1 MHHAGGL
8 AIVDGVV
15 YYIVIVW
22 RQKDLKGQEQLTGDE
37 QMIDANGGGSFANI
51 DRRSGFSVPSSHQS
65 VKQTTSQEANIR
77 PADEVEQTKSG
88 ADSRANAT
96 VQIRQRSYVSSLWQ
110 GVLDRPSNG
119 SREAGSDQA
128 ASKPEETNS
137 AAIKAQASSPVVKS
151 QASSVVAEAQATTA
165 EASKADFLP
174 TIPQYVEDSIPAPRA
189 QLHGSQQSPKVTS
202 AQSGSVATAQPTRT
216 SAQSNPATSQPNR
229 TSAQL
234 RDATLAKVLASP
246 VSSVKAGA
254 DRGSVSATSVAA
266 SGAVSAPTNV
276 GSAQHKAKLD
286 RQAIMQQAAIVRQ
299 QAKERAEAQARQ
311 LLASR
316 QPEKYAEYVLR
327 ASSDESNRTSTGSQP
342 VSTPTKV
349 AQAMSVNGDST
360 AGSRSASIDNQ
371 ADGAGTAA
379 VARPDNAFS
388 RLAGAKVTLSFN
400 LNKKRFFNFLRYAT
414 VALIIVASGYL
425 AWDTYTTNRSVKSS
439 LNGNSATAMS
449 ISGTNPATAEQTA
462 VSQEQRAA
470 YTVPADQPRYIYI
483 PTLGVNARVMSVGVN
498 SRGSIDTPSN
508 LNDTAWYDGSA
519 KPGQEGQ
526 VFIDGHTSFNRH
538 LNAAFNNL
546 PKLKANDQVVI
557 EKGNGEKVSYRVV
570 STKTVETSKVDM
582 GEALNPPAGAKK
594 GLTLMTCTGTF
605 NYRNQTADKRFIVYA
620 VQE

>member
-1 MHHAGGL
+1 
-8 AIVDGVV
+8 
-15 YYIVIVW
+15 
-22 RQKDLKGQEQLTGDE
+22 
-37 QMIDANGGGSFANI
+37 MIDANGGGSFANI

-65 VKQTTSQEANIR
+65 VKQTTSQEANIQ
-77 PADEVEQTKSG
+77 PADEAEQTKSG
-88 ADSRANAT
+88 VGSRANAT

-119 SREAGSDQA
+119 SREAGSQA
-128 ASKPEETNS
+128 GLAQVASKPEETGS
-137 AAIKAQASSPVVKS
+137 AAIKAQASSPIVKS

-165 EASKADFLP
+165 ETSKADFLP
-174 TIPQYVEDSIPAPRA
+174 TIPQYIEDSIPAPRA
-189 QLHGSQQSPKVTS
+189 QLHRSQQSPKVAS
-202 AQSGSVATAQPTRT
+202 AQPSSAATA
-216 SAQSNPATSQPNR
+216 QPNR

-254 DRGSVSATSVAA
+254 DHGSVSTTSVAA
-266 SGAVSAPTNV
+266 SGAVSTPTNA

-371 ADGAGTAA
+371 ADGAGAAA

>member
-1 MHHAGGL
+1 
-8 AIVDGVV
+8 
-15 YYIVIVW
+15 
-22 RQKDLKGQEQLTGDE
+22 
-37 QMIDANGGGSFANI
+37 MIDANGGGSFANI

-77 PADEVEQTKSG
+77 PADEAEQTKSG
-88 ADSRANAT
+88 AGSRANAT

-119 SREAGSDQA
+119 SREARSQVGLTQT
-128 ASKPEETNS
+128 ASKPKETGS
-137 AAIKAQASSPVVKS
+137 AAIKTQAPSPVVKS
-151 QASSVVAEAQATTA
+151 QASSVATEAQATTA

-174 TIPQYVEDSIPAPRA
+174 TIPQYIEDSIPAPRA
-189 QLHGSQQSPKVTS
+189 QLHRSQQSPKVTS
-202 AQSGSVATAQPTRT
+202 AQSSSAAAAQPTH
-216 SAQSNPATSQPNR
+216 

-246 VSSVKAGA
+246 VSSVKAGV
-254 DRGSVSATSVAA
+254 DHGSVSATSVVA

-360 AGSRSASIDNQ
+360 VGSRSANIDNQ
-371 ADGAGTAA
+371 ADGVGTAA

>member
-1 MHHAGGL
+1 
-8 AIVDGVV
+8 
-15 YYIVIVW
+15 
-22 RQKDLKGQEQLTGDE
+22 
-37 QMIDANGGGSFANI
+37 MIDANGGGSFANI

-65 VKQTTSQEANIR
+65 VKQTTSQEANIQ
-77 PADEVEQTKSG
+77 PADEAEQTKSG
-88 ADSRANAT
+88 AGSRANAT

-119 SREAGSDQA
+119 SREAGSQA
-128 ASKPEETNS
+128 GLTQTASKPEETGS
-137 AAIKAQASSPVVKS
+137 AAIKTQALSPVVKS
-151 QASSVVAEAQATTA
+151 QASSVATEAQATTA

-174 TIPQYVEDSIPAPRA
+174 TIPQYIEDSIPAPRA
-189 QLHGSQQSPKVTS
+189 QLHRIQQSPKVTS
-202 AQSGSVATAQPTRT
+202 AQSSSVATTQPTRIST
-216 SAQSNPATSQPNR
+216 QSNPVAAQPNR

-234 RDATLAKVLASP
+234 RDTTLAKVLASP
-246 VSSVKAGA
+246 VSSVKAGS
-254 DRGSVSATSVAA
+254 DHHGSVSATSAVA
-266 SGAVSAPTNV
+266 SGAASASTNV

-342 VSTPTKV
+342 ISTPAKV
-349 AQAMSVNGDST
+349 AQAMSVNGGST

-371 ADGAGTAA
+371 ADGVGAAA

>member
-1 MHHAGGL
+1 
-8 AIVDGVV
+8 
-15 YYIVIVW
+15 
-22 RQKDLKGQEQLTGDE
+22 
-37 QMIDANGGGSFANI
+37 MIDANGGGSFANI

-77 PADEVEQTKSG
+77 PANEAEQTKSAG
-88 ADSRANAT
+88 AGSRANAT

-110 GVLDRPSNG
+110 GVLDRSSNG
-119 SREAGSDQA
+119 SRGAGSQTGLA
-128 ASKPEETNS
+128 QTASKLKETGS
-137 AAIKAQASSPVVKS
+137 AAIKTQAPSPVVKS
-151 QASSVVAEAQATTA
+151 QASSVATEAQATTA

-174 TIPQYVEDSIPAPRA
+174 TIPQYIEDSIPAPRA
-189 QLHGSQQSPKVTS
+189 QLHGSQQSPKITS
-202 AQSGSVATAQPTRT
+202 AQPS
-216 SAQSNPATSQPNR
+216 SAAAAQPNR
-229 TSAQL
+229 ASAQL

-254 DRGSVSATSVAA
+254 DHGSVSAASAAA
-266 SGAVSAPTNV
+266 SGAASTPTNV

-360 AGSRSASIDNQ
+360 VGSRSASIDNQ
-371 ADGAGTAA
+371 ADGAGAAA

>member
-1 MHHAGGL
+1 
-8 AIVDGVV
+8 
-15 YYIVIVW
+15 
-22 RQKDLKGQEQLTGDE
+22 
-37 QMIDANGGGSFANI
+37 MIDANGGGSFANI

-77 PADEVEQTKSG
+77 PANEAEQTKSAG
-88 ADSRANAT
+88 ADSWANAT

-119 SREAGSDQA
+119 SREAGSQA
-128 ASKPEETNS
+128 GLTQTAAKPEETGL
-137 AAIKAQASSPVVKS
+137 AAIKAQAPSPIVKP
-151 QASSVVAEAQATTA
+151 QASSVAAEAQATTA

-174 TIPQYVEDSIPAPRA
+174 TIPQYIEDSIPAPRA

-202 AQSGSVATAQPTRT
+202 AQPSSATTAQPTHT
-216 SAQSNPATSQPNR
+216 SAQSNPVVTRPNHR

-246 VSSVKAGA
+246 VSSVKAGV
-254 DRGSVSATSVAA
+254 DHGSVSATSAAA
-266 SGAVSAPTNV
+266 SGAVSTPTNV

-349 AQAMSVNGDST
+349 AQAMSVNGGST
-360 AGSRSASIDNQ
+360 ADSRSASIDNQ
-371 ADGAGTAA
+371 ADGAGAAA
-379 VARPDNAFS
+379 VARSDNAFS

>member
-1 MHHAGGL
+1 
-8 AIVDGVV
+8 
-15 YYIVIVW
+15 
-22 RQKDLKGQEQLTGDE
+22 
-37 QMIDANGGGSFANI
+37 MIDANDGGSFANI

-65 VKQTTSQEANIR
+65 VKQTTSQEANIQS
-77 PADEVEQTKSG
+77 ANEAEQTKSAG
-88 ADSRANAT
+88 ASNRTNAT
-96 VQIRQRSYVSSLWQ
+96 AQIRQRSYVSSLWQ

-119 SREAGSDQA
+119 GRETKSQAGLDQA
-128 ASKPEETNS
+128 ASRPEETGS
-137 AAIKAQASSPVVKS
+137 AAIKAQALSPVVKS
-151 QASSVVAEAQATTA
+151 QASSVATEAQATVA
-165 EASKADFLP
+165 ESFKADFLP
-174 TIPQYVEDSIPAPRA
+174 TIPQYIEDSIPVSRA
-189 QLHGSQQSPKVTS
+189 QLHRSQQSPRVTS
-202 AQSGSVATAQPTRT
+202 AQPSPAVVDQLAHTSMQSSLVATQP
-216 SAQSNPATSQPNR
+216 SH

-246 VSSVKAGA
+246 VSSVKAEA
-254 DRGSVSATSVAA
+254 DHGLASATSAATSDAA
-266 SGAVSAPTNV
+266 STPTSV

-286 RQAIMQQAAIVRQ
+286 REAIMQQAAIVRQ

-327 ASSDESNRTSTGSQP
+327 ASSDKSNRASAGSQL
-342 VSTPTKV
+342 VSTPTGM
-349 AQAMSVNGDST
+349 AQAMSVDSGAV
-360 AGSRSASIDNQ
+360 AGSRSASVDNQ
-371 ADGAGTAA
+371 ADQTGIAA
-379 VARPDNAFS
+379 VARPDNVFS
-388 RLAGAKVTLSFN
+388 RLAGAKITLSFN

-414 VALIIVASGYL
+414 VVLIIVASGYL

-570 STKTVETSKVDM
+570 ATKTVETSKVDM

>member
-1 MHHAGGL
+1 
-8 AIVDGVV
+8 
-15 YYIVIVW
+15 
-22 RQKDLKGQEQLTGDE
+22 
-37 QMIDANGGGSFANI
+37 MIDANGGGSFANI

-77 PADEVEQTKSG
+77 PANEAEQTKSAG

-119 SREAGSDQA
+119 SREAGSQA
-128 ASKPEETNS
+128 GLAQVASKPEETGS
-137 AAIKAQASSPVVKS
+137 AAIKAQASSPIVKS

-165 EASKADFLP
+165 ETSKADFLP
-174 TIPQYVEDSIPAPRA
+174 TIPQYIEDSIPAPRA
-189 QLHGSQQSPKVTS
+189 QLHRSQQSPKVAS
-202 AQSGSVATAQPTRT
+202 AQPSSAATA
-216 SAQSNPATSQPNR
+216 QPNR

-254 DRGSVSATSVAA
+254 DHGSVSTTSVAA
-266 SGAVSAPTNV
+266 SGAVSTPTNA

-327 ASSDESNRTSTGSQP
+327 ASSDESSRTSTGSQP
-342 VSTPTKV
+342 VSTPTQV
-349 AQAMSVNGDST
+349 AQAMSVNGGST
-360 AGSRSASIDNQ
+360 AGSRPASIDNQ
-371 ADGAGTAA
+371 ADGVGAAA

>member
-1 MHHAGGL
+1 
-8 AIVDGVV
+8 
-15 YYIVIVW
+15 
-22 RQKDLKGQEQLTGDE
+22 
-37 QMIDANGGGSFANI
+37 MIDANGGGSFANI

-77 PADEVEQTKSG
+77 PANEAEQTKSAG

-119 SREAGSDQA
+119 SREAGSQA
-128 ASKPEETNS
+128 GLAQVASKPEETGS
-137 AAIKAQASSPVVKS
+137 AAIKAQASSPIVKS

-165 EASKADFLP
+165 ETSKADFLP
-174 TIPQYVEDSIPAPRA
+174 TIPQYIEDSIPAPRA
-189 QLHGSQQSPKVTS
+189 QLHRSQQSPKVAS
-202 AQSGSVATAQPTRT
+202 AQPSSAATA
-216 SAQSNPATSQPNR
+216 QPNR

-246 VSSVKAGA
+246 VSPVKAGS
-254 DRGSVSATSVAA
+254 DHGSVSATPVAA
-266 SGAVSAPTNV
+266 SGAASAPTNV

-327 ASSDESNRTSTGSQP
+327 ASSDKSNRTSTGSQP

-349 AQAMSVNGDST
+349 AQTMSVNGDST
-360 AGSRSASIDNQ
+360 VGSRSASIDNQ

-557 EKGNGEKVSYRVV
+557 EKGNGEKVGYRVV
-570 STKTVETSKVDM
+570 ATKTVETSKVDM

>member
-1 MHHAGGL
+1 
-8 AIVDGVV
+8 
-15 YYIVIVW
+15 
-22 RQKDLKGQEQLTGDE
+22 
-37 QMIDANGGGSFANI
+37 MIDANGGGSFANI

-65 VKQTTSQEANIR
+65 VKQTTSQEANIQ
-77 PADEVEQTKSG
+77 PANEAEQTKSAG

-119 SREAGSDQA
+119 SREARSQTGSDRA
-128 ASKPEETNS
+128 ASKPEETGS
-137 AAIKAQASSPVVKS
+137 AAIKTQAPSPVVKS

-174 TIPQYVEDSIPAPRA
+174 TIPQYVEDSIPVPRA
-189 QLHGSQQSPKVTS
+189 QLHRSQQSPKVTS
-202 AQSGSVATAQPTRT
+202 AQSSSAAPAQPARIST
-216 SAQSNPATSQPNR
+216 QSNPAVAQPNR

-234 RDATLAKVLASP
+234 RGATLTKVLASP

-254 DRGSVSATSVAA
+254 DHGSVSATSVAA
-266 SGAVSAPTNV
+266 SGAVSAPTNA

-327 ASSDESNRTSTGSQP
+327 ASSDESNRTST
-342 VSTPTKV
+342 KV
-349 AQAMSVNGDST
+349 AQTMSANDGST

-371 ADGAGTAA
+371 ADGVGTAA
-379 VARPDNAFS
+379 VARSDNAFS

>member
-1 MHHAGGL
+1 
-8 AIVDGVV
+8 
-15 YYIVIVW
+15 
-22 RQKDLKGQEQLTGDE
+22 
-37 QMIDANGGGSFANI
+37 MIDANGGGSFANI

-65 VKQTTSQEANIR
+65 VKQTTSQEANIQ
-77 PADEVEQTKSG
+77 PANEAEQTKSAG

-119 SREAGSDQA
+119 SREAGSQA
-128 ASKPEETNS
+128 GLAQVASKPEETGS
-137 AAIKAQASSPVVKS
+137 AAIKAQASSPIVKS

-165 EASKADFLP
+165 ETSKADFLP
-174 TIPQYVEDSIPAPRA
+174 TIPQYIEDSIPAPRA
-189 QLHGSQQSPKVTS
+189 QLHRSQQSPKVAS
-202 AQSGSVATAQPTRT
+202 AQPSSAATA
-216 SAQSNPATSQPNR
+216 QPNR

-254 DRGSVSATSVAA
+254 DHGSVSTTSVAA
-266 SGAVSAPTNV
+266 SGAVSTPTNA

-349 AQAMSVNGDST
+349 AQAMSVNGGST
-360 AGSRSASIDNQ
+360 VGSRSANIDNQ
-371 ADGAGTAA
+371 ADGVGTAA

-449 ISGTNPATAEQTA
+449 ISGANPATAEQTA

>member
-1 MHHAGGL
+1 
-8 AIVDGVV
+8 
-15 YYIVIVW
+15 
-22 RQKDLKGQEQLTGDE
+22 
-37 QMIDANGGGSFANI
+37 MIDANGGGSFANI

-65 VKQTTSQEANIR
+65 VKQTTSQEANTQPINE
-77 PADEVEQTKSG
+77 AEQTKSAG

-119 SREAGSDQA
+119 SRETRSQTGSDRA
-128 ASKPEETNS
+128 ASKPKETGS

-151 QASSVVAEAQATTA
+151 QASSVATEAQATTA
-165 EASKADFLP
+165 EASKVDFLP
-174 TIPQYVEDSIPAPRA
+174 TIPQYIEDSIPVPRV
-189 QLHGSQQSPKVTS
+189 QLHRSQQSPKVTS
-202 AQSGSVATAQPTRT
+202 AQSSSAATTQPNRISV
-216 SAQSNPATSQPNR
+216 QSNPAVAQPSH

-254 DRGSVSATSVAA
+254 DHGSVSATSATA
-266 SGAVSAPTNV
+266 SGAASTPTNV

-327 ASSDESNRTSTGSQP
+327 ASSDESNRTST
-342 VSTPTKV
+342 KV

-360 AGSRSASIDNQ
+360 AGSRPASIDNQ
-371 ADGAGTAA
+371 ADGVGTAA

-483 PTLGVNARVMSVGVN
+483 PVLGVNARVMSVGVN

>member
-1 MHHAGGL
+1 
-8 AIVDGVV
+8 
-15 YYIVIVW
+15 
-22 RQKDLKGQEQLTGDE
+22 
-37 QMIDANGGGSFANI
+37 MIDANGGGSFANI

-65 VKQTTSQEANIR
+65 VKQTTSQEANIQS
-77 PADEVEQTKSG
+77 ANEAEQTKSAG
-88 ADSRANAT
+88 ASSRTNAT

-119 SREAGSDQA
+119 GRETKSQAGLDQV
-128 ASKPEETNS
+128 ASKPEETGP
-137 AAIKAQASSPVVKS
+137 ATIKAQALSPVVKS
-151 QASSVVAEAQATTA
+151 QASSVATEAQATVT
-165 EASKADFLP
+165 ESSKADFLP
-174 TIPQYVEDSIPAPRA
+174 TIPQYVEDSIPVPRA
-189 QLHGSQQSPKVTS
+189 QLHRSQQSPRVTS
-202 AQSGSVATAQPTRT
+202 AQPSPAAMAQLTRT
-216 SAQSNPATSQPNR
+216 SRQSSPVATQPSH

-246 VSSVKAGA
+246 ISSAKAEA
-254 DRGSVSATSVAA
+254 DHSLASATSAAA
-266 SGAVSAPTNV
+266 SSTASTPTSV

-286 RQAIMQQAAIVRQ
+286 REAIMQQAAIVRRH
-299 QAKERAEAQARQ
+299 AKERAEAQARQ

-327 ASSDESNRTSTGSQP
+327 ASSDKSNRASDGSQLVSTSTGM
-342 VSTPTKV
+342 
-349 AQAMSVNGDST
+349 AQAMSVDSGSV
-360 AGSRSASIDNQ
+360 AGSRSASVDNQ
-371 ADGAGTAA
+371 ADQAGIAA
-379 VARPDNAFS
+379 VARPDNVFS
-388 RLAGAKVTLSFN
+388 RLAGAKITLSFN

-570 STKTVETSKVDM
+570 ATKTVETSKVDM

>member
-1 MHHAGGL
+1 
-8 AIVDGVV
+8 
-15 YYIVIVW
+15 
-22 RQKDLKGQEQLTGDE
+22 
-37 QMIDANGGGSFANI
+37 MIDANGGGSFANI

-65 VKQTTSQEANIR
+65 VKQTTSQEANIQ
-77 PADEVEQTKSG
+77 PADEAEQTKSTG
-88 ADSRANAT
+88 TGSWANAT

-119 SREAGSDQA
+119 SREARSQVGLTQT
-128 ASKPEETNS
+128 ASKPEETGS
-137 AAIKAQASSPVVKS
+137 AAIKAQVPSPVVKS
-151 QASSVVAEAQATTA
+151 QASSVATEAQATTA

-174 TIPQYVEDSIPAPRA
+174 TIPQYIEDSIPAPRA
-189 QLHGSQQSPKVTS
+189 QLHGSHQSPKVTS
-202 AQSGSVATAQPTRT
+202 AQSSSVA
-216 SAQSNPATSQPNR
+216 PAQPNR

-254 DRGSVSATSVAA
+254 DHGSVSAASVVA
-266 SGAVSAPTNV
+266 SGAASTPTNS

-327 ASSDESNRTSTGSQP
+327 ASSDESNRASAGSQL
-342 VSTPTKV
+342 VSTPTGM

-360 AGSRSASIDNQ
+360 VGSRSASIDNQ
-371 ADGAGTAA
+371 ADGVGAAA

-570 STKTVETSKVDM
+570 ATKTVETSKVDM

>member
-1 MHHAGGL
+1 
-8 AIVDGVV
+8 
-15 YYIVIVW
+15 
-22 RQKDLKGQEQLTGDE
+22 
-37 QMIDANGGGSFANI
+37 MIDANGGGSFANI

-65 VKQTTSQEANIR
+65 VKQTTSQEANIQ
-77 PADEVEQTKSG
+77 PADEAEQTKSAG
-88 ADSRANAT
+88 AGSRANAT

-119 SREAGSDQA
+119 SREARSQTGSDQA
-128 ASKPEETNS
+128 ASKPEETGS
-137 AAIKAQASSPVVKS
+137 AAIKAQAPLPVVKS
-151 QASSVVAEAQATTA
+151 QASSVATEAQATTA

-174 TIPQYVEDSIPAPRA
+174 TIPQYIEDSIPAPRA

-202 AQSGSVATAQPTRT
+202 AQPSSAATAQPTHT
-216 SAQSNPATSQPNR
+216 STQSNPVAAQPNR

-234 RDATLAKVLASP
+234 RDTTLAKVLASP
-246 VSSVKAGA
+246 VSSVKAGV
-254 DRGSVSATSVAA
+254 DHGSVSTTSAAA
-266 SGAVSAPTNV
+266 SGAASAPTNA

-327 ASSDESNRTSTGSQP
+327 ASSDESNRTST
-342 VSTPTKV
+342 
-349 AQAMSVNGDST
+349 
-360 AGSRSASIDNQ
+360 
-371 ADGAGTAA
+371 
-379 VARPDNAFS
+379 
-388 RLAGAKVTLSFN
+388 GAKVTLSFN

>member
-1 MHHAGGL
+1 
-8 AIVDGVV
+8 
-15 YYIVIVW
+15 
-22 RQKDLKGQEQLTGDE
+22 
-37 QMIDANGGGSFANI
+37 MIDANGGGSFANI

-77 PADEVEQTKSG
+77 PANEAEQTKSAG
-88 ADSRANAT
+88 AGSRANAT

-119 SREAGSDQA
+119 SREAGSQA
-128 ASKPEETNS
+128 GLTQTASKPKETGS
-137 AAIKAQASSPVVKS
+137 AAIKTQALSPIVKP
-151 QASSVVAEAQATTA
+151 QASSVATKAQATTA

-174 TIPQYVEDSIPAPRA
+174 TIPQYIEDSIPAPRV

-202 AQSGSVATAQPTRT
+202 AQSS
-216 SAQSNPATSQPNR
+216 SAVTSQPNR

-246 VSSVKAGA
+246 VSSVKAEA
-254 DRGSVSATSVAA
+254 DRGSVSTTSVAA
-266 SGAVSAPTNV
+266 SGAASTPTNA
-276 GSAQHKAKLD
+276 GSAQYKAKLD

-360 AGSRSASIDNQ
+360 AGSRSVSIDNQ
-371 ADGAGTAA
+371 ADGVGTAA

-570 STKTVETSKVDM
+570 ATKTVETSKVDM

>member
-1 MHHAGGL
+1 MGDASCWGL
-8 AIVDGVV
+8 AIVGGVV

-65 VKQTTSQEANIR
+65 VKQTTSQEANIQ
-77 PADEVEQTKSG
+77 PADEAEQTKSAG
-88 ADSRANAT
+88 AGSRANAT

-119 SREAGSDQA
+119 SREARSQTGSDQA
-128 ASKPEETNS
+128 ASKPEETGS
-137 AAIKAQASSPVVKS
+137 AAIKAQAPLPVVKS
-151 QASSVVAEAQATTA
+151 QASSVATEAQATVT
-165 EASKADFLP
+165 ESSKADFLP
-174 TIPQYVEDSIPAPRA
+174 TIPQYIEDSIPAPRA
-189 QLHGSQQSPKVTS
+189 QLHRSQQSPKVTS
-202 AQSGSVATAQPTRT
+202 AQSSSVAPAQPTRI
-216 SAQSNPATSQPNR
+216 
-229 TSAQL
+229 SAQL

-246 VSSVKAGA
+246 VSSVKAGV
-254 DRGSVSATSVAA
+254 DRGSVSATSVAT
-266 SGAVSAPTNV
+266 SGAASAPTNV

-327 ASSDESNRTSTGSQP
+327 ASSDENNRTSTGSQP

-349 AQAMSVNGDST
+349 AQAMSVNGGST

-371 ADGAGTAA
+371 ADGAGAAA

>member
-1 MHHAGGL
+1 
-8 AIVDGVV
+8 
-15 YYIVIVW
+15 
-22 RQKDLKGQEQLTGDE
+22 
-37 QMIDANGGGSFANI
+37 MIDANGGGSFANI

-65 VKQTTSQEANIR
+65 VKQTTSQEANIQ
-77 PADEVEQTKSG
+77 PADEAEQTKSG
-88 ADSRANAT
+88 AGSRANAT

-119 SREAGSDQA
+119 SREARSQVGLTQT
-128 ASKPEETNS
+128 ASKPEETGS
-137 AAIKAQASSPVVKS
+137 AAIKTQAPSPVVKP
-151 QASSVVAEAQATTA
+151 QASSVATEAQATIT
-165 EASKADFLP
+165 ESSKADFLP
-174 TIPQYVEDSIPAPRA
+174 TIPQYIEDSIPAPRA

-202 AQSGSVATAQPTRT
+202 AQSSSAAPAQPNRISTQSNLAPAQPNRI
-216 SAQSNPATSQPNR
+216 SAQSNLAVAQPNR

-246 VSSVKAGA
+246 VSSVKAGV
-254 DRGSVSATSVAA
+254 DHGSVSATSVAA
-266 SGAVSAPTNV
+266 SGVASVPTNA

-327 ASSDESNRTSTGSQP
+327 ASSDKSNRASAGSQP
-342 VSTPTKV
+342 VSTPTGM
-349 AQAMSVNGDST
+349 AQAMSVDSGSV
-360 AGSRSASIDNQ
+360 AGSRSVSVDNQ
-371 ADGAGTAA
+371 ADQTGTAA
-379 VARPDNAFS
+379 VVRPDNAFS

-557 EKGNGEKVSYRVV
+557 EKGNGERVSYRVV
-570 STKTVETSKVDM
+570 ATKTVETGKVDM

>member
-1 MHHAGGL
+1 
-8 AIVDGVV
+8 
-15 YYIVIVW
+15 
-22 RQKDLKGQEQLTGDE
+22 
-37 QMIDANGGGSFANI
+37 MIDANGGGSFANI

-65 VKQTTSQEANIR
+65 VKQTTSQEANIQ
-77 PADEVEQTKSG
+77 PADEAEQTKSTG
-88 ADSRANAT
+88 TGSWANAT

-119 SREAGSDQA
+119 SREARSQVGLTQT
-128 ASKPEETNS
+128 ASKPEETGS
-137 AAIKAQASSPVVKS
+137 AAIKAQVPSPVVKS
-151 QASSVVAEAQATTA
+151 QASSVATEAQATTA

-174 TIPQYVEDSIPAPRA
+174 TIPQYIEDSIPAPRA

-202 AQSGSVATAQPTRT
+202 AQSSSVA
-216 SAQSNPATSQPNR
+216 PAQPNR

-254 DRGSVSATSVAA
+254 DHGSVSATSVAA
-266 SGAVSAPTNV
+266 SGAASAPTNV

-349 AQAMSVNGDST
+349 AQTMSVNGDST
-360 AGSRSASIDNQ
+360 VGSRSASIDNQ

-570 STKTVETSKVDM
+570 ATKTVETSKVDM

>member
-1 MHHAGGL
+1 
-8 AIVDGVV
+8 
-15 YYIVIVW
+15 
-22 RQKDLKGQEQLTGDE
+22 
-37 QMIDANGGGSFANI
+37 MIDANGGGSFANI

-65 VKQTTSQEANIR
+65 VKQTTSQEVNIQ
-77 PADEVEQTKSG
+77 PADEAEQTKSG
-88 ADSRANAT
+88 AGSRANAT

-119 SREAGSDQA
+119 SREARSQVGLTQT
-128 ASKPEETNS
+128 ASKPEETGS
-137 AAIKAQASSPVVKS
+137 AAIKTQAPSPVVKS
-151 QASSVVAEAQATTA
+151 QASSVATEAQATTA

-174 TIPQYVEDSIPAPRA
+174 TIPQYIEDSIPAPRA
-189 QLHGSQQSPKVTS
+189 QLHRIQQPPKVTS
-202 AQSGSVATAQPTRT
+202 AQSSSVATTQPNRIST
-216 SAQSNPATSQPNR
+216 QSNPAVAQPNHA
-229 TSAQL
+229 SAQL

-246 VSSVKAGA
+246 VSSVKAGS
-254 DRGSVSATSVAA
+254 DHHGSVSATSVAA
-266 SGAVSAPTNV
+266 SGAVSAPTNA

-349 AQAMSVNGDST
+349 AQAMSVNSGSV
-360 AGSRSASIDNQ
+360 AGSRSVSVDNQ
-371 ADGAGTAA
+371 ADQTGTAA

-483 PTLGVNARVMSVGVN
+483 PVLGVNARVMSVGVN

-546 PKLKANDQVVI
+546 SKLKANDQVVI

>member
-1 MHHAGGL
+1 
-8 AIVDGVV
+8 
-15 YYIVIVW
+15 
-22 RQKDLKGQEQLTGDE
+22 
-37 QMIDANGGGSFANI
+37 MIDANGGGSFANI

-65 VKQTTSQEANIR
+65 VKQTTSQEVNIR
-77 PADEVEQTKSG
+77 PADEAEQTKSAG
-88 ADSRANAT
+88 AGSRTNAT

-119 SREAGSDQA
+119 SREARSQVGLTQT
-128 ASKPEETNS
+128 ASKPEETGS
-137 AAIKAQASSPVVKS
+137 AAIKAQAPSPVVKS
-151 QASSVVAEAQATTA
+151 QASSVATEAQATTA

-174 TIPQYVEDSIPAPRA
+174 TIPQYIEDSIPAPRA

-202 AQSGSVATAQPTRT
+202 AQPSSAATT
-216 SAQSNPATSQPNR
+216 QPNR
-229 TSAQL
+229 ASAQL

-254 DRGSVSATSVAA
+254 DHGSVSATSVVA
-266 SGAVSAPTNV
+266 SGAASTPTNV
-276 GSAQHKAKLD
+276 GPAQHKAKLD

-327 ASSDESNRTSTGSQP
+327 ASSDEGNRTSTGSQP
-342 VSTPTKV
+342 VSTPTKM

-360 AGSRSASIDNQ
+360 VGSRSASIDNQ
-371 ADGAGTAA
+371 ADGVGAAA

>member
-1 MHHAGGL
+1 
-8 AIVDGVV
+8 
-15 YYIVIVW
+15 
-22 RQKDLKGQEQLTGDE
+22 
-37 QMIDANGGGSFANI
+37 MIDANGGGSFANI

-65 VKQTTSQEANIR
+65 VKQTTSQEVNIQPANE
-77 PADEVEQTKSG
+77 AEQTKSTG
-88 ADSRANAT
+88 AGSRANAT

-119 SREAGSDQA
+119 SREAGSQVGLTQV
-128 ASKPEETNS
+128 ASKPEETGS

-151 QASSVVAEAQATTA
+151 QASSVATEAQATTA

-174 TIPQYVEDSIPAPRA
+174 TIPQYIEDSIPAPRA

-202 AQSGSVATAQPTRT
+202 AQSGSVAPAQPTHT
-216 SAQSNPATSQPNR
+216 SAQSNPAAAQPNR

-246 VSSVKAGA
+246 VSSVKAGV
-254 DRGSVSATSVAA
+254 DHGSVSATSVVA
-266 SGAVSAPTNV
+266 SGAASTPTNA
-276 GSAQHKAKLD
+276 GSAQRKAKLD

-327 ASSDESNRTSTGSQP
+327 ASSDEGNRASAGSQL
-342 VSTPTKV
+342 VSTPTGMT
-349 AQAMSVNGDST
+349 QAMSVNSGSV
-360 AGSRSASIDNQ
+360 AGSRSVSVDNQ
-371 ADGAGTAA
+371 ADQTGTAA

-570 STKTVETSKVDM
+570 ATKTVETSKVDM

>member
-1 MHHAGGL
+1 
-8 AIVDGVV
+8 
-15 YYIVIVW
+15 
-22 RQKDLKGQEQLTGDE
+22 
-37 QMIDANGGGSFANI
+37 MIDANGGGSFANI

-65 VKQTTSQEANIR
+65 VKQTTSQEANIQ
-77 PADEVEQTKSG
+77 PADEAEQTKSG
-88 ADSRANAT
+88 AGSRANAT

-119 SREAGSDQA
+119 GREAGSQA
-128 ASKPEETNS
+128 GSTQTTSKPKETGS
-137 AAIKAQASSPVVKS
+137 AAIKAQALSPVVKS
-151 QASSVVAEAQATTA
+151 QASSVATKAQATTA

-174 TIPQYVEDSIPAPRA
+174 TIPQYIEDSIPAPRA

-202 AQSGSVATAQPTRT
+202 AQSSSVATAQPTRI
-216 SAQSNPATSQPNR
+216 SAQSNPAAAQPTRISAQSNPAAAQPNR

-246 VSSVKAGA
+246 VSSVKAEA
-254 DRGSVSATSVAA
+254 DHGLVSATSVAA
-266 SGAVSAPTNV
+266 SGAASVPTNA
-276 GSAQHKAKLD
+276 GSAQHKTKLD

-327 ASSDESNRTSTGSQP
+327 ASSNESNRTSAGSQP

-360 AGSRSASIDNQ
+360 VGSRSASVDNQ
-371 ADGAGTAA
+371 ADGVGAAA

>member
-1 MHHAGGL
+1 
-8 AIVDGVV
+8 
-15 YYIVIVW
+15 
-22 RQKDLKGQEQLTGDE
+22 
-37 QMIDANGGGSFANI
+37 MIDANGGGSFANI

-77 PADEVEQTKSG
+77 PADEAEQTKSG
-88 ADSRANAT
+88 AGSRANAT

-119 SREAGSDQA
+119 SREARSQTGLAQV
-128 ASKPEETNS
+128 ASKPEETGS
-137 AAIKAQASSPVVKS
+137 AAIKAQAPSPVVKS
-151 QASSVVAEAQATTA
+151 QAPSVATEAQATTA

-174 TIPQYVEDSIPAPRA
+174 TIPQYIEDSIPAPRA
-189 QLHGSQQSPKVTS
+189 QLHRSQQSPKVTS
-202 AQSGSVATAQPTRT
+202 AQSNPATAQPTRT
-216 SAQSNPATSQPNR
+216 SAQSNPAAAQPNR

-246 VSSVKAGA
+246 VSPVKAGS
-254 DRGSVSATSVAA
+254 DHGSVSATSVAA
-266 SGAVSAPTNV
+266 SGAASAPTNV

-327 ASSDESNRTSTGSQP
+327 ASSDESNRTSTGSQS

-349 AQAMSVNGDST
+349 AQAMSVNGGST
-360 AGSRSASIDNQ
+360 AGSRPASIDNQ
-371 ADGAGTAA
+371 ADGAGAAA

>member
-1 MHHAGGL
+1 MYHAGGL
-8 AIVDGVV
+8 AIVGGVV

-77 PADEVEQTKSG
+77 PANEAEQTKSAG
-88 ADSRANAT
+88 AGSRANAT

-110 GVLDRPSNG
+110 GVLDRSSNG
-119 SREAGSDQA
+119 SRGAGSQTGLA
-128 ASKPEETNS
+128 QTASKLKETGS
-137 AAIKAQASSPVVKS
+137 AAIKAQAPSPVVKS
-151 QASSVVAEAQATTA
+151 QASSVAAEAQATTA

-174 TIPQYVEDSIPAPRA
+174 TIPQYIEDSIPAPRA
-189 QLHGSQQSPKVTS
+189 QLHGSQQSPKITS
-202 AQSGSVATAQPTRT
+202 AQPSSAATA
-216 SAQSNPATSQPNR
+216 QPNR

-254 DRGSVSATSVAA
+254 DHGSVSATSVAA
-266 SGAVSAPTNV
+266 SGAASTPTNV

-342 VSTPTKV
+342 VSTPIKV
-349 AQAMSVNGDST
+349 AQAMSVNGGST

-371 ADGAGTAA
+371 TNGVGAVA

>member
-1 MHHAGGL
+1 
-8 AIVDGVV
+8 
-15 YYIVIVW
+15 
-22 RQKDLKGQEQLTGDE
+22 
-37 QMIDANGGGSFANI
+37 MIDANGGGSFANI

-65 VKQTTSQEANIR
+65 VKQTTSQEANIQ
-77 PADEVEQTKSG
+77 PADEAEQTKSAG
-88 ADSRANAT
+88 AGSRANAT

-119 SREAGSDQA
+119 SREAGSDRA
-128 ASKPEETNS
+128 ASKPEEIGS
-137 AAIKAQASSPVVKS
+137 AAIKAQAPSPVVES
-151 QASSVVAEAQATTA
+151 QASSVATEAQATTA
-165 EASKADFLP
+165 EASRADFLP
-174 TIPQYVEDSIPAPRA
+174 TIPQYIEDSIPAPRA

-202 AQSGSVATAQPTRT
+202 AQSSSAAPAQPTRT
-216 SAQSNPATSQPNR
+216 SAQSNPATTQPNR

-254 DRGSVSATSVAA
+254 DRGLASATSVVA
-266 SGAVSAPTNV
+266 SGAASAPTNV

-327 ASSDESNRTSTGSQP
+327 ASSDESNRASAGSQP

-349 AQAMSVNGDST
+349 TQAMSVNGDST
-360 AGSRSASIDNQ
+360 VGSRSASIDNQ
-371 ADGAGTAA
+371 ADGVGTAA

-388 RLAGAKVTLSFN
+388 RLAGAKITLSFN

-570 STKTVETSKVDM
+570 ATKTVETSKVDM

>member
-1 MHHAGGL
+1 
-8 AIVDGVV
+8 
-15 YYIVIVW
+15 
-22 RQKDLKGQEQLTGDE
+22 
-37 QMIDANGGGSFANI
+37 MIDANGGGSFANI
-51 DRRSGFSVPSSHQS
+51 DRRSGFSVPSSRQS
-65 VKQTTSQEANIR
+65 VKQTTSQEANIQ
-77 PADEVEQTKSG
+77 PADEAEQTKSG
-88 ADSRANAT
+88 AGSRANAT

-119 SREAGSDQA
+119 SREARSQTGSDRA
-128 ASKPEETNS
+128 ASKPEETGS
-137 AAIKAQASSPVVKS
+137 AAIKTQAPSPVVKS

-174 TIPQYVEDSIPAPRA
+174 TIPQYIEDSIPAPRA
-189 QLHGSQQSPKVTS
+189 QLHRSQQSPKVTS
-202 AQSGSVATAQPTRT
+202 AQ
-216 SAQSNPATSQPNR
+216 
-229 TSAQL
+229 L
-234 RDATLAKVLASP
+234 RDTTLAKVLASP

-254 DRGSVSATSVAA
+254 DRGSVSATSVVA

-327 ASSDESNRTSTGSQP
+327 ASSDESNRTLTGSQP

-360 AGSRSASIDNQ
+360 VGSRSASIDNQ
-371 ADGAGTAA
+371 ADGVGAAA

>member
-1 MHHAGGL
+1 MHPAGGL
-8 AIVDGVV
+8 AIVGGVV

-65 VKQTTSQEANIR
+65 VKQTTSQEANIQ
-77 PADEVEQTKSG
+77 PANGAEQTKSAG
-88 ADSRANAT
+88 ASSRANAT

-119 SREAGSDQA
+119 SREARSQTGSDRA
-128 ASKPEETNS
+128 ASKPEETGS
-137 AAIKAQASSPVVKS
+137 AAIKTQASSPVVKS
-151 QASSVVAEAQATTA
+151 QASSVATEAQATTA

-174 TIPQYVEDSIPAPRA
+174 TIPQYIEDSIPAPRA
-189 QLHGSQQSPKVTS
+189 QLHRSQQSPKVTS
-202 AQSGSVATAQPTRT
+202 AQSGSVA
-216 SAQSNPATSQPNR
+216 PAQPNR

-254 DRGSVSATSVAA
+254 DHGSVSAASVVA
-266 SGAVSAPTNV
+266 SGAASTPTNA

-327 ASSDESNRTSTGSQP
+327 VSSDESNRTSTGSQP

-360 AGSRSASIDNQ
+360 VGSRSASIDNQ
-371 ADGAGTAA
+371 ADGVGAAA

>member
-1 MHHAGGL
+1 
-8 AIVDGVV
+8 
-15 YYIVIVW
+15 
-22 RQKDLKGQEQLTGDE
+22 
-37 QMIDANGGGSFANI
+37 MIDANGGGSFANI

-77 PADEVEQTKSG
+77 PADEAEQTKSAG
-88 ADSRANAT
+88 AGSRANAT

-119 SREAGSDQA
+119 SREARSQTGSDQV
-128 ASKPEETNS
+128 ASKPEETGL
-137 AAIKAQASSPVVKS
+137 AATKAQVPSPIVKP
-151 QASSVVAEAQATTA
+151 QASSVAAEAQATTA
-165 EASKADFLP
+165 ETSKADFLP
-174 TIPQYVEDSIPAPRA
+174 TIPQYVEDSVPAPRA
-189 QLHGSQQSPKVTS
+189 QLHRSQQSPKVTS
-202 AQSGSVATAQPTRT
+202 AQPSSAATAQPTH
-216 SAQSNPATSQPNR
+216 

-246 VSSVKAGA
+246 VSSVKAGV
-254 DRGSVSATSVAA
+254 DHGSVSATSVVVSGVA
-266 SGAVSAPTNV
+266 STPTNV

-327 ASSDESNRTSTGSQP
+327 ANSDESNRTSTGSQP
-342 VSTPTKV
+342 ISTPAKV
-349 AQAMSVNGDST
+349 AQAMSVNGGST

-371 ADGAGTAA
+371 ADGAGVAA

>member
-1 MHHAGGL
+1 
-8 AIVDGVV
+8 
-15 YYIVIVW
+15 
-22 RQKDLKGQEQLTGDE
+22 
-37 QMIDANGGGSFANI
+37 MIDANGGGSFANI

-65 VKQTTSQEANIR
+65 VKQTTSQEANIQ
-77 PADEVEQTKSG
+77 PANEAEQTKSAG

-119 SREAGSDQA
+119 SREARSQTRSDRA
-128 ASKPEETNS
+128 ASKPEETGS
-137 AAIKAQASSPVVKS
+137 AAIKTQAPSPVVKS

-174 TIPQYVEDSIPAPRA
+174 TIPQYIEDSIPAPRA
-189 QLHGSQQSPKVTS
+189 QLHRSQQSPKVTS
-202 AQSGSVATAQPTRT
+202 AQSSSVATT
-216 SAQSNPATSQPNR
+216 QPNR
-229 TSAQL
+229 TLVQL

-254 DRGSVSATSVAA
+254 DHGSVSATSVAA
-266 SGAVSAPTNV
+266 SGAASAPTNV

-349 AQAMSVNGDST
+349 AQAMSVNGGSV

-371 ADGAGTAA
+371 ADGVGTAA

-449 ISGTNPATAEQTA
+449 ISGTNAATAEQTA

-483 PTLGVNARVMSVGVN
+483 PILGVNARVMSVGVN

-570 STKTVETSKVDM
+570 ATKTVETSKVDM